1 MRTTTAAVSIAAM
14 LALTGCTG
22 EPSQQAETKAFVI
35 YFQNGSAE
43 LTPDAQRTVAE
54 IASVAKEAGHSELT
68 IEGTAAR
75 TADAASGGD
84 ATVGA
89 RRALAVEDALRA
101 DGVAESAIDLRY
113 TSVAPETKGVAARRV
128 KVTLVAED

>member
-1 MRTTTAAVSIAAM
+1 M
-14 LALTGCTG
+14 LALTGCAG
-22 EPSQQAETKAFVI
+22 RPAQQAETKAFVI

-54 IASVAKEAGHSELT
+54 IASAANKARRSELT
-68 IEGTAAR
+68 IEGTVAR

-84 ATVGA
+84 ANVGA
-89 RRALAVEDALRA
+89 RRARAVEDALRA

-113 TSVAPETKGVAARRV
+113 NSVAPETKGVAARRV
-128 KVTLVAED
+128 KVTLVARN